1 MKKKILLVLAFG
13 LFYAC
18 SGDSPPKGLLSEDKM
33 VEVLVDIHMAEG
45 MASSL
50 PIPFDSSRKIY
61 PILERE
67 VFLKHNIPDSV
78 FMESFQYYLRDS
90 KTMEEIYSRT
100 IDSLA
105 LKEKLGDQQ

>member
-1 MKKKILLVLAFG
+1 MKKKILTL
-13 LFYAC
+13 LFLGWFYGC
-18 SGDSPPKGLLSEDKM
+18 SPDSPPKGLLSEDKI

-61 PILERE
+61 PILEKE
-67 VFLKHNIPDSV
+67 VFLKHHLTDSS

-90 KTMEEIYSRT
+90 KVMEEIYSRT

-105 LKEKLGDQQ
+105 IKEKIGDQ